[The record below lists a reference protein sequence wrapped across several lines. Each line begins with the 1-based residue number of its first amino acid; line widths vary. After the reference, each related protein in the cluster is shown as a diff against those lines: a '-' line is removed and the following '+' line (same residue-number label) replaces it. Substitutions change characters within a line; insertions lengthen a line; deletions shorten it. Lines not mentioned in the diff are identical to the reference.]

1 MHLKLCVNIL
11 DKSMAQKQWLNLD
24 VTNTALLVKI
34 TVCEKRFFL
43 LNLHIAD
50 LMGRHDRLLNAHR
63 KLVLQMHR
71 ARESLSVALPYL

>member
-1 MHLKLCVNIL
+1 MHLKLHVNIL
-11 DKSMAQKQWLNLD
+11 DRSMAQKQWLNLD
-24 VTNTALLVKI
+24 VKNTALLVKI
-34 TVCEKRFFL
+34 TVSEKRVDL

-71 ARESLSVALPYL
+71 ARESLSMALPYL